1 MKWSSAIS
9 DETNHKVATQ
19 EVLSALSARFGPE
32 PPDLAILFA
41 SAHFSSSFEDVVALV
56 RQAYPSTL
64 LAGCSGAG
72 IIGDA
77 KEVEG
82 RPAVSLTL
90 ARLPDVRLVSV
101 HLRDVPDDPEAL
113 KSALSLPA
121 DADPSFVVLP
131 DPFTSRVETLIEHLD
146 AAFPRAIKVGGL
158 ASGGSFPGGNALF
171 LGMPP
176 EADRVHRAGAVILAM
191 YGNVEVKTVIAQ
203 GCRPIGQPM
212 LITRVEENVL
222 YELQSQPALEVMKA
236 LYQSLGA
243 KDQELFGQALFVGIE
258 MKDQVEYQQGDFL
271 VRNIV
276 GLDPDEGTLSIGAL
290 PKQWQAMQFHVRD
303 ADASRED
310 LDRMLDRCHP
320 TAPKG
325 ALLFSCL
332 GRGMD
337 LYGEPD
343 HDSRR
348 FRARVE
354 DVPVGGFFCN
364 GEIGPV
370 GGTTF
375 LHGYT
380 SAFAVFSPKVE

>member
-1 MKWSSAIS
+1 MRWVSAIS

-19 EVLSALSARFGPE
+19 EVLSGLAARAGAE
-32 PPDLAILFA
+32 PADLALLFVSSHFA
-41 SAHFSSSFEDVVALV
+41 SAFEDVAARVREAHPSALLV
-56 RQAYPSTL
+56 
-64 LAGCSGAG
+64 GCSGGG

-90 ARLPDVRLVSV
+90 ARLPGV
-101 HLRDVPDDPEAL
+101 HLAPLHIRDVPDDPAELTRGLAI
-113 KSALSLPA
+113 PEG
-121 DADPSFVVLP
+121 ADPSFIVLP
-131 DPFTSRVETLIEHLD
+131 DPLTSRVQTLIEGLD
-146 AAFPRAIKVGGL
+146 AAFPQAVKVGGL
-158 ASGGSFPGGNALF
+158 ASGGGFPGGNALF
-171 LGMPP
+171 LD
-176 EADRVHRAGAVILAM
+176 DRVHRAGAVILGM
-191 YGNVEVKTVIAQ
+191 YGDVEVRTVIAQ

-222 YELQSQPALEVMKA
+222 YELQSQPALEAMKA
-236 LYQSLGA
+236 LYQSLSENE
-243 KDQELFGQALFVGIE
+243 QELFGQALFVGIE
-258 MKDQVEYQQGDFL
+258 MKDQVEYQHGDFL

-276 GLDPDEGTLSIGAL
+276 GLDPEEGTLSIGAL

-303 ADASRED
+303 AAASRED
-310 LDRMLDRCHP
+310 LDRMLDRCDAIDP
-320 TAPKG
+320 RG
-325 ALLFSCL
+325 ALLFSCV

-348 FRARVE
+348 FRARVK
-354 DVPVGGFFCN
+354 DVPIGGFFCN

-380 SAFAVFSPKVE
+380 SAFAVFSPKRRND